1 MKIAVVGAGAMG
13 SLYGGLL
20 SKNNEVFLVDIWKE
34 HVNTINNSGLIITE
48 PEGDVLVRPKAVAS
62 AELVGT
68 ADLVI
73 LFTKCTN
80 TKSALDES
88 KSLIGPDTILLSL
101 QNGYGNAEDMADY
114 ADADRIL
121 VGTTGHGC
129 SIKEPGHIIHAGK
142 GETHIG
148 AVSEDQARAFD
159 IARVLMDA
167 GFETHI
173 SSNIMEL
180 VWKKLFVN
188 IGINPITAL
197 LSLPNKAIAEN
208 PAAQKASMLAVREA
222 VAAANAGGMNFDETA
237 VWKNV
242 IAVAENTG
250 ENTSSMLADVLK
262 CRQTEIVKING
273 AVVKKA
279 AELGVPAPVN
289 EMLTLLIQAKENS
302 YLQAEQ

>member
-34 HVNTINNSGLIITE
+34 HVDAVNSKGLIITE
-48 PEGDVLVRPKAVAS
+48 PEGDVLVTPKAVTAID
-62 AELVGT
+62 EIGT
-68 ADLVI
+68 ADLLI

-80 TKSALDES
+80 TKSALDNARA
-88 KSLIGPDTILLSL
+88 LIGPDTILLSL

-114 ADADRIL
+114 ADSSRIL

-148 AVSEDQARAFD
+148 AVSENQSRALD
-159 IARVLMDA
+159 IARVLSDA
-167 GFETHI
+167 GFETHV

-208 PAAQKASMLAVREA
+208 PAAKKASAFAVCEA
-222 VAAANAGGMNFDETA
+222 VAVANAGGMNFDESA
-237 VWKNV
+237 ILESV
-242 IAVAENTG
+242 ITVAENTG

-262 CRQTEIVKING
+262 CRQTEIIKING

-279 AELGVPAPVN
+279 AELGVPAPIN
-289 EMLTLLIQAKENS
+289 EMLTLLIQARENS
-302 YLQAEQ
+302 YL